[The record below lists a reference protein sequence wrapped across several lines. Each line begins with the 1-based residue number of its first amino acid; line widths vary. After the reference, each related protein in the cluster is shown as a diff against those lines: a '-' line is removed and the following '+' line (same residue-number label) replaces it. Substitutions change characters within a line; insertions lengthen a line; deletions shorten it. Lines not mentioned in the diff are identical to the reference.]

1 MFVIN
6 FSFKCKFW
14 CNFVAEIQIFS
25 FFMVKKM
32 VNALKKRYSNL
43 GLSDEIFS
51 SVAPMAIIGLSD
63 DADESALDARAGESY
78 VESMLKTFQSQMD
91 KIRTDAKKKRNTKDD
106 NKGDD
111 DLDNAGDGKLD
122 EILSLLNQ
130 QRESNEALQNRLAAL
145 ESADKAKSFD
155 ETVSRIAKELKIP
168 SSVLGLCKAGLSPEM
183 EESAIRDSL
192 GASKQVLVNAGVSFS
207 DGGVNLTENEAVL
220 EAKRKEASDW
230 VERNAIK

>member
-1 MFVIN
+1 ML
-6 FSFKCKFW
+6 
-14 CNFVAEIQIFS
+14 
-25 FFMVKKM
+25 
-32 VNALKKRYSNL
+32 NALKKRYSNL
-43 GLSDEIFS
+43 GLSDEMFS

-63 DADESALDARAGESY
+63 DADEAALDARAGESY

-91 KIRTDAKKKRNTKDD
+91 KIRTDVKKKNTKDD

-111 DLDNAGDGKLD
+111 DHTAGDGKLD

-130 QRESNEALQNRLAAL
+130 QRESNEALQKRLAAL
-145 ESADKAKSFD
+145 EGADKAKSFD
-155 ETVSRIAKELKIP
+155 ETVSRIANELKIP

-207 DGGVNLTENEAVL
+207 DGGVNLKEKEALL

>member
-1 MFVIN
+1 
-6 FSFKCKFW
+6 
-14 CNFVAEIQIFS
+14 
-25 FFMVKKM
+25 MVKKM
-32 VNALKKRYSNL
+32 LNALKKRYSNL

-63 DADESALDARAGESY
+63 DADEAALDARAGESY

-91 KIRTDAKKKRNTKDD
+91 KIRTDVKKKNTKDD

-111 DLDNAGDGKLD
+111 DRDTAGEGKLD

-130 QRESNEALQNRLAAL
+130 QRESNEALQKRLAAL
-145 ESADKAKSFD
+145 EGADKAKSFD
-155 ETVSRIAKELKIP
+155 ETVSRIAKELNIP

-192 GASKQVLVNAGVSFS
+192 GASKKVLVDAGVSFS
-207 DGGVNLTENEAVL
+207 DGGVNLNEKEAVL